1 MSVSGRTN
9 FALVVWRNQTAAH
22 CLSGTSLC
30 FFVFVFVFCFFT
42 LLLLLNLG
50 SVRAKLKSGMA
61 ELVRIR
67 KKRLQIPISRLRSI
81 LKQLEENDVDFEEI
95 KKNLEFTA
103 SLLEAVYLDGTRQ
116 CLESEDDLQQLQS
129 DGVPSEVTDWLAST
143 FTQRVQ
149 RRARRSDEKPKFRSI
164 VHAVQAGI
172 FVERMFK
179 RAYTAAVPDL
189 PAAVVN
195 CLRDVDRWSFDVFAL
210 NSASSDHAL
219 ETLFFELLTKYE
231 LNSRF
236 KIPISCLTEFMS
248 ALERGY
254 RKYNNPYHNHVH
266 AADVTQTLHCL
277 LLRSGLVH
285 WLTELEVMASL
296 FAAAIHDYEHTGTTN
311 SFHVHTNSEFALIY
325 NDRSVLESHH
335 LSAAFRL
342 LQDKQMNI
350 FSHLTREEWMELRS
364 LVVEMVLSTDM
375 SYHLQQVKAMKSC
388 LQQHERYDRRS
399 LWCIDKAKALSLLLH
414 TADISHPSKPWALHS
429 RWTKVL
435 MEEFFRQGDREAELG
450 LPFSPLCDRKSTL
463 VAESQIGFIDFIV
476 YPTFSLLT
484 DMTEKI
490 VIPLVE
496 ENPEPPDPCNRHSN
510 LWKES
515 SRGLQWSLAHITAE
529 LVSFRSTWTR
539 HTEDNKLKWK
549 ESGSNGFSDARQ
561 AKDSRS
567 RQEEL
572 SEESQQVPSKDR
584 TQ

>member
-1 MSVSGRTN
+1 MENLALMILLRHWLSLDSLAFKWLPNELFPFTRMS
-9 FALVVWRNQTAAH
+9 Q
-22 CLSGTSLC
+22 
-30 FFVFVFVFCFFT
+30 
-42 LLLLLNLG
+42 
-50 SVRAKLKSGMA
+50 
-61 ELVRIR
+61 
-67 KKRLQIPISRLRSI
+67 PILFHVRLRSI
-81 LKQLEENDVDFEEI
+81 LKQLEEKDVDYEEI
-95 KKNLEFTA
+95 KKNLDFTA

-143 FTQRVQ
+143 FTQRI
-149 RRARRSDEKPKFRSI
+149 RRPVRRSDEKPKFRSI

-179 RAYTAAVPDL
+179 RAYTAAMPDQ

-195 CLRDVDRWSFDVFAL
+195 YLRDVDRWNFDVFAV

-219 ETLFFELLTKYE
+219 QTLFFELIIRYE

-236 KIPISCLTEFMS
+236 KIPISCLTAFLS

-254 RKYNNPYHNHVH
+254 CKYNNPYHNQVH

-311 SFHVHTNSEFALIY
+311 NFHIHTKSDFALIY
-325 NDRSVLESHH
+325 NDRSVQESHH
-335 LSAAFRL
+335 LSASFRL
-342 LQDKQMNI
+342 LQDEQMNI
-350 FSHLTREEWMELRS
+350 FINLTREEWMELRS
-364 LVVEMVLSTDM
+364 LVIEMVLSTDM
-375 SYHLQQVKAMKSC
+375 SSHL
-388 LQQHERYDRRS
+388 LQRS
-399 LWCIDKAKALSLLLH
+399 KTRLKYPAQRALSLLLH

-429 RWTKVL
+429 RWTKDL

-484 DMTEKI
+484 DMAEKI

-496 ENPEPPDPCNRHSN
+496 ENPGPPDPCNRHSN

-529 LVSFRSTWTR
+529 LVTFRSMWTR

-549 ESGSNGFSDARQ
+549 ESGSNG
-561 AKDSRS
+561 
-567 RQEEL
+567 L
-572 SEESQQVPSKDR
+572 
-584 TQ
+584 

>member
-1 MSVSGRTN
+1 
-9 FALVVWRNQTAAH
+9 
-22 CLSGTSLC
+22 
-30 FFVFVFVFCFFT
+30 
-42 LLLLLNLG
+42 
-50 SVRAKLKSGMA
+50 MA

-67 KKRLQIPISRLRSI
+67 RKRLQVPISRLRSM
-81 LKQLEENDVDFEEI
+81 LKQLEEKEVNFEEI
-95 KKNLEFTA
+95 KNNLDITA

-143 FTQRVQ
+143 FTQKI
-149 RRARRSDEKPKFRSI
+149 RRPLRRSDEKPKFRSI

-179 RAYTAAVPDL
+179 RTYTAALPDQ
-189 PAAVVN
+189 PSAVVN
-195 CLRDVDRWSFDVFAL
+195 CLRDLDRWSFDVFAL
-210 NSASSDHAL
+210 SSASSDHAL
-219 ETLFFELLTKYE
+219 HTIVFELIARYD
-231 LNSRF
+231 LNNRF
-236 KIPISCLTEFMS
+236 KIPISYLTEFLS

-254 RKYNNPYHNHVH
+254 CKHNNPYHNHLH

-296 FAAAIHDYEHTGTTN
+296 FAAAIHDFEHTGTTN
-311 SFHVHTNSEFALIY
+311 NFHVHTKSEFALIY
-325 NDRSVLESHH
+325 NDRSVQESHH

-342 LQDKQMNI
+342 LQNDHMNI
-350 FSHLTREEWMELRS
+350 FLNLTREEWMEMRA
-364 LVVEMVLSTDM
+364 LVIEMVLATDM
-375 SYHLQQVKAMKSC
+375 SSHLLQVKAMKSC
-388 LQQHERYDRRS
+388 LQQQER
-399 LWCIDKAKALSLLLH
+399 IDKAKALSLLLH
-414 TADISHPSKPWALHS
+414 TADISHPSKPWGLHS
-429 RWTKVL
+429 RWTKAL

-450 LPFSPLCDRKSTL
+450 LPFSPLCDRKTTL
-463 VAESQIGFIDFIV
+463 VADSQIGFIDFIV
-476 YPTFSLLT
+476 YPSFSLLT
-484 DMTEKI
+484 DMAEKI

-496 ENPEPPDPCNRHSN
+496 ENPGPPDPCNRHSN

-549 ESGSNGFSDARQ
+549 ESASNGFRDATVTRDEKSKQ
-561 AKDSRS
+561 DQSENTIQS
-567 RQEEL
+567 L
-572 SEESQQVPSKDR
+572 STT

>member
-1 MSVSGRTN
+1 
-9 FALVVWRNQTAAH
+9 
-22 CLSGTSLC
+22 
-30 FFVFVFVFCFFT
+30 
-42 LLLLLNLG
+42 
-50 SVRAKLKSGMA
+50 MA

-67 KKRLQIPISRLRSI
+67 KKKLQIPISRLRSM
-81 LKQLEENDVDFEEI
+81 LKQLEEKDVDFEEI
-95 KKNLEFTA
+95 KKNLDFTA

-116 CLESEDDLQQLQS
+116 CLETEDDLQQLQS

-143 FTQRVQ
+143 FTQRIQ
-149 RRARRSDEKPKFRSI
+149 RPVRRSDEKPKFRSI

-179 RAYTAAVPDL
+179 RAYTATMPDQ
-189 PAAVVN
+189 PTAVVN

-219 ETLFFELLTKYE
+219 QTLFFELISRYE
-231 LNSRF
+231 LNRRF
-236 KIPISCLTEFMS
+236 KIPISCLTEFLS

-254 RKYNNPYHNHVH
+254 CKHNNPYHNHVH

-311 SFHVHTNSEFALIY
+311 NFHIHTKSDFALIY
-325 NDRSVLESHH
+325 NDRSVQESHH

-342 LQDKQMNI
+342 LQDDQVNI
-350 FSHLTREEWMELRS
+350 FINLTREEWMELRS
-364 LVVEMVLSTDM
+364 LVIEMVLATDM
-375 SYHLQQVKAMKSC
+375 SSHLLQVKAMKSC
-388 LQQHERYDRRS
+388 VQQQER
-399 LWCIDKAKALSLLLH
+399 IDKPKALSLLLH

-429 RWTKVL
+429 RWTKAL

-450 LPFSPLCDRKSTL
+450 LPFSPLCDRQSTL

-484 DMTEKI
+484 DMAEKI

-496 ENPEPPDPCNRHSN
+496 ENPGPPDPCNRHSN

-539 HTEDNKLKWK
+539 HTEDNKFKWK
-549 ESGSNGFSDARQ
+549 ESGSNGFSDSSVTKEHRP
-561 AKDSRS
+561 

-572 SEESQQVPSKDR
+572 SEESLQNPSTHTKK
-584 TQ
+584 

>member
-1 MSVSGRTN
+1 MS
-9 FALVVWRNQTAAH
+9 
-22 CLSGTSLC
+22 
-30 FFVFVFVFCFFT
+30 
-42 LLLLLNLG
+42 
-50 SVRAKLKSGMA
+50 

-81 LKQLEENDVDFEEI
+81 LKQLEEKDVDFEEI
-95 KKNLEFTA
+95 KKNLDLTA
-103 SLLEAVYLDGTRQ
+103 SLLESVYHDGSRQ

-129 DGVPSEVTDWLAST
+129 DGVPTEVTDWLSST
-143 FTQRVQ
+143 FTQRV
-149 RRARRSDEKPKFRSI
+149 RRPVRRSDEKPKFRSI

-179 RAYTAAVPDL
+179 RAYTAAMPDQ
-189 PAAVVN
+189 PAAAVN
-195 CLRDVDRWSFDVFAL
+195 CLRDVDRWNFDVFAL
-210 NSASSDHAL
+210 NSASSDHPL
-219 ETLFFELLTKYE
+219 QTLFFELITRYG

-236 KIPISCLTEFMS
+236 KIPISCLTEFLS

-254 RKYNNPYHNHVH
+254 CKHDNPYHSHVH

-296 FAAAIHDYEHTGTTN
+296 FAAAIHDYEHTGN
-311 SFHVHTNSEFALIY
+311 HKQLPHPHKVRD
-325 NDRSVLESHH
+325 DR
-335 LSAAFRL
+335 
-342 LQDKQMNI
+342 MNI
-350 FSHLTREEWMELRS
+350 FTNLTREEWMELRS
-364 LVVEMVLSTDM
+364 LVIEMVLSTDM
-375 SYHLQQVKAMKSC
+375 SSHLLQVKGMKSC
-388 LQQHERYDRRS
+388 LQQQER
-399 LWCIDKAKALSLLLH
+399 IDKPKALSLLLH
-414 TADISHPSKPWALHS
+414 TADISHPSKPWVLHS
-429 RWTKVL
+429 RWTKSL

-484 DMTEKI
+484 DMAEKI

-496 ENPEPPDPCNRHSN
+496 ENPGPPDPCNRHSN

-549 ESGSNGFSDARQ
+549 ESGSNGFSDPSVTKGQ
-561 AKDSRS
+561 RS

-572 SEESQQVPSKDR
+572 SENSLQDPTTDSEQ
-584 TQ
+584 

>member
-1 MSVSGRTN
+1 MTPTRE
-9 FALVVWRNQTAAH
+9 LHKAADRH
-22 CLSGTSLC
+22 LCLATWTT
-30 FFVFVFVFCFFT
+30 T
-42 LLLLLNLG
+42 L
-50 SVRAKLKSGMA
+50 
-61 ELVRIR
+61 E
-67 KKRLQIPISRLRSI
+67 RLRGI
-81 LKQLEENDVDFEEI
+81 LKQLEEKDVDFEDI
-95 KKNLEFTA
+95 KKNLDFTA

-143 FTQRVQ
+143 FTQRV
-149 RRARRSDEKPKFRSI
+149 RRPARRTDEKPKFRSI

-179 RAYTAAVPDL
+179 RAYTAAMPDQ
-189 PAAVVN
+189 PVAVVN
-195 CLRDVDRWSFDVFAL
+195 CLRDVDRWNFDVFAL
-210 NSASSDHAL
+210 NVTSSDHAL
-219 ETLFFELLTKYE
+219 QTIFFELVTRYE

-236 KIPISCLTEFMS
+236 KIPIGCLTEFLS

-254 RKYNNPYHNHVH
+254 CRHNNPYHSHVH
-266 AADVTQTLHCL
+266 AADVTQTMHCL
-277 LLRSGLVH
+277 LLRTGLVH

-311 SFHVHTNSEFALIY
+311 NFHIHTKSEFALTY
-325 NDRSVLESHH
+325 NDRSVQESHH

-342 LQDKQMNI
+342 LQNEQMNI
-350 FSHLTREEWMELRS
+350 FMNLSREEWMELRS
-364 LVVEMVLSTDM
+364 LVIEMVLSTDM
-375 SYHLQQVKAMKSC
+375 SSHLLQVKAMKSC
-388 LQQHERYDRRS
+388 LQQQERR
-399 LWCIDKAKALSLLLH
+399 IDKPKALSLLLH

-429 RWTKVL
+429 RWTKSL
-435 MEEFFRQGDREAELG
+435 MEEFFRQGDREAELN

-484 DMTEKI
+484 DMAEKI

-496 ENPEPPDPCNRHSN
+496 ENPGPPDPCNRHSN

-539 HTEDNKLKWK
+539 HTEDNKLQWK
-549 ESGSNGFSDARQ
+549 ESGSNGFSDPSLTRERRT
-561 AKDSRS
+561 S
-567 RQEEL
+567 QEEQ
-572 SEESQQVPSKDR
+572 SENSPTTVSNQ
-584 TQ
+584 

>member
-1 MSVSGRTN
+1 
-9 FALVVWRNQTAAH
+9 
-22 CLSGTSLC
+22 
-30 FFVFVFVFCFFT
+30 
-42 LLLLLNLG
+42 
-50 SVRAKLKSGMA
+50 MA

-67 KKRLQIPISRLRSI
+67 KKRLQIPISRLRSM
-81 LKQLEENDVDFEEI
+81 LRQLEEKDVDFEEI
-95 KKNLEFTA
+95 KKNLDFTA

-143 FTQRVQ
+143 FTQRV
-149 RRARRSDEKPKFRSI
+149 RRPVRRSDEKPKFRSI

-179 RAYTAAVPDL
+179 RAYTAAMPDQ

-219 ETLFFELLTKYE
+219 RTLFFELITRYG

-236 KIPISCLTEFMS
+236 KIPISCLTEFLN

-254 RKYNNPYHNHVH
+254 CKYSNPYHSHVH

-311 SFHVHTNSEFALIY
+311 NFHIHT
-325 NDRSVLESHH
+325 
-335 LSAAFRL
+335 
-342 LQDKQMNI
+342 K
-350 FSHLTREEWMELRS
+350 ELRS
-364 LVVEMVLSTDM
+364 LVIEMVLSTDM
-375 SYHLQQVKAMKSC
+375 SSHLLQVKGMRAC
-388 LQQHERYDRRS
+388 LQQQER
-399 LWCIDKAKALSLLLH
+399 IDKPKALSLLLH

-429 RWTKVL
+429 RWTKAL

-484 DMTEKI
+484 DMAEKI

-496 ENPEPPDPCNRHSN
+496 ENPGPPDPCNRHSN

-549 ESGSNGFSDARQ
+549 ESGSNGFSDPSVTKEQ
-561 AKDSRS
+561 RS
-567 RQEEL
+567 RQE
-572 SEESQQVPSKDR
+572 VR
-584 TQ
+584 TEKSLPDPTTDTKQ

>member
-1 MSVSGRTN
+1 MTPTCKIHRT
-9 FALVVWRNQTAAH
+9 ADRHLSLVTWRT
-22 CLSGTSLC
+22 
-30 FFVFVFVFCFFT
+30 T
-42 LLLLLNLG
+42 LE
-50 SVRAKLKSGMA
+50 RAQLECGMA

-67 KKRLQIPISRLRSI
+67 KKRLQIPISRLRSMM
-81 LKQLEENDVDFEEI
+81 KQLEEKDVDFEGI
-95 KKNLEFTA
+95 KKNLDFTV

-143 FTQRVQ
+143 FTQRV
-149 RRARRSDEKPKFRSI
+149 RRPVRRSDEKPKFRSI

-179 RAYTAAVPDL
+179 RAYTAAMPDQ

-195 CLRDVDRWSFDVFAL
+195 CLRDIDRWSFDVFAL
-210 NSASSDHAL
+210 TSASSDHAL
-219 ETLFFELLTKYE
+219 RTLFFELITRYG
-231 LNSRF
+231 LNGRF
-236 KIPISCLTEFMS
+236 KIPISCLTEFLS

-254 RKYNNPYHNHVH
+254 CKYNNPYHSHVH

-311 SFHVHTNSEFALIY
+311 NFHIHTKSEFALVY
-325 NDRSVLESHH
+325 NDRSVQESHH

-342 LQDKQMNI
+342 LQDDQMNI
-350 FSHLTREEWMELRS
+350 FINLTREEWM
-364 LVVEMVLSTDM
+364 
-375 SYHLQQVKAMKSC
+375 
-388 LQQHERYDRRS
+388 
-399 LWCIDKAKALSLLLH
+399 IDKPKALSLLLH

-429 RWTKVL
+429 RWTKAL

-484 DMTEKI
+484 DMAEKI

-496 ENPEPPDPCNRHSN
+496 ENPGPPDPCNRHSN

-549 ESGSNGFSDARQ
+549 ESGSNGFSDPSETKEQ
-561 AKDSRS
+561 RS

-572 SEESQQVPSKDR
+572 SEKSLQDPTTDTKP
-584 TQ
+584 

>member
-1 MSVSGRTN
+1 MGHHTGTVKDYFCIHCNRTLVFQAVHSLSVEWLNWCESVRNGCRSPSLVKVSGSYSAVGADL
-9 FALVVWRNQTAAH
+9 F
-22 CLSGTSLC
+22 CSSG
-30 FFVFVFVFCFFT
+30 
-42 LLLLLNLG
+42 N
-50 SVRAKLKSGMA
+50 M
-61 ELVRIR
+61 
-67 KKRLQIPISRLRSI
+67 LRSM
-81 LKQLEENDVDFEEI
+81 LKQLEEKDVDFEEI
-95 KKNLEFTA
+95 KKSLDFTA

-129 DGVPSEVTDWLAST
+129 DGVPAEVTDWLAST
-143 FTQRVQ
+143 FTQRV
-149 RRARRSDEKPKFRSI
+149 RRPVRRSDEKPKFRSI

-179 RAYTAAVPDL
+179 RAYTAAMPDQ

-210 NSASSDHAL
+210 NAASSDHAL
-219 ETLFFELLTKYE
+219 RTLFFELITRYG

-236 KIPISCLTEFMS
+236 KIPISCLTEFLS

-254 RKYNNPYHNHVH
+254 CKHSNPYHSHVH

-311 SFHVHTNSEFALIY
+311 NFHIHTKSEFALIY
-325 NDRSVLESHH
+325 NDRSVQESHH

-342 LQDKQMNI
+342 LQDDQMNI
-350 FSHLTREEWMELRS
+350 FTNLTREEWMELRS
-364 LVVEMVLSTDM
+364 LVIEMVLSTDM
-375 SYHLQQVKAMKSC
+375 SSHLLQVKAMKAC
-388 LQQHERYDRRS
+388 LQQQER
-399 LWCIDKAKALSLLLH
+399 IDKPKALSLLLH

-429 RWTKVL
+429 RWTKAL

-484 DMTEKI
+484 DMAEKI

-496 ENPEPPDPCNRHSN
+496 ENPGPPDPCNRHSN

-549 ESGSNGFSDARQ
+549 ESGSNGFSDPAVTKEQ
-561 AKDSRS
+561 RS
-567 RQEEL
+567 RQDDP
-572 SEESQQVPSKDR
+572 SEKSLQDPSMAKE
-584 TQ
+584 Q